1 MESATATEGVS
12 LIHFFPGLSHQD
24 HHFKV
29 CIWWGSK
36 GFLGLQKSGAS
47 RVGVLWSA
55 CNPRNWQRQAVRSGW
70 RQASQPHVF
79 SFSWVSLGTQVPDC
93 FLEIASLTLQ
103 EFFRAVSTGKDAD
116 PSWKKPIYK
125 IISKLD
131 SDIPEIFKS
140 SSYPQE
146 LFRN

>member
-1 MESATATEGVS
+1 M
-12 LIHFFPGLSHQD
+12 
-24 HHFKV
+24 
-29 CIWWGSK
+29 
-36 GFLGLQKSGAS
+36 
-47 RVGVLWSA
+47 
-55 CNPRNWQRQAVRSGW
+55 
-70 RQASQPHVF
+70 
-79 SFSWVSLGTQVPDC
+79 QVPDC

-103 EFFRAVSTGKDAD
+103 EFFRAVSAGKDAD

-146 LFRN
+146 LFGN